1 MKNSLKCPLSFWNDS
16 SSFLAAKSGERLAA
30 ICGDA
35 WRVRF
40 YTPEQVGR
48 ICQYLEGYFIF
59 LHGSCIKVTCFTL
72 ILLVFL
78 ALFKKDS
85 IRRNEQK
92 KKIYQVK
99 PRGLQSRAGWYQFS
113 AEWLHSG
120 TRVESFQD
128 STEELENW
136 KNCSLVRY
144 WIW

>member
-1 MKNSLKCPLSFWNDS
+1 MWVSIKYIFFDFPYSHNYWVILNYVRKTSCNLLTSQKIKWKMKNSLKCPLSFWNDS

-92 KKIYQVK
+92 KKIY
-99 PRGLQSRAGWYQFS
+99 
-113 AEWLHSG
+113 
-120 TRVESFQD
+120 
-128 STEELENW
+128 
-136 KNCSLVRY
+136 
-144 WIW
+144 